1 MDGCEGNA
9 IELTTNYGGS
19 SGKKKRKPRL
29 DRVYKQK
36 SVIPSNV
43 MDLYRGKKGK

>member
-9 IELTTNYGGS
+9 IELTTNYGGGS
-19 SGKKKRKPRL
+19 KKKRKPRL
-29 DRVYKQK
+29 DKVYKQK